1 MDANVSSTQKI
12 VIIIAVLLGIL
23 ILLLVGYSLYSK
35 AKTAEGNLARQQE
48 LDALSQQQTSQSNI
62 SITGE
67 AQNSSGVTF
76 ENLTN
81 QGENNTQNVSNG
93 QTFGIVSTSTD
104 EEVAATT
111 TATTTPVKTTTVKTT
126 TTVKK
131 PTTTYY
137 NSDRPLTAEE
147 IRRIRQLPIDTSA
160 TGNLQNQ
167 LEIQSQGQYK
177 AQIP

>member
-12 VIIIAVLLGIL
+12 VIIIAILLGVL

-35 AKTAEGNLARQQE
+35 AKAAEANLARQQE
-48 LDALSQQQTSQSNI
+48 LAALSQKQTSQANV

-76 ENLTN
+76 ESLTN
-81 QGENNTQNVSNG
+81 QGENNTQNVNSG
-93 QTFGIVSTSTD
+93 QTFGIVSTTTD
-104 EEVAATT
+104 EEPATT
-111 TATTTPVKTTTVKTT
+111 TVATPTKTT
-126 TTVKK
+126 TTTKTNTTVKR

-167 LEIQSQGQYK
+167 LEIESQGQYK
-177 AQIP
+177 AQLP

>member
-1 MDANVSSTQKI
+1 MDANVSSTQRI
-12 VIIIAVLLGIL
+12 VIIVAILLAIL

-35 AKTAEGNLARQQE
+35 AKVAEGNLARQQE
-48 LDALSQQQTSQSNI
+48 LAALSKKQTSDASV

-76 ENLTN
+76 ESLTN
-81 QGENNTQNVSNG
+81 QGENNTQNINNG
-93 QTFGIVSTSTD
+93 QTFGIVSTTTD
-104 EEVAATT
+104 EEPATT
-111 TATTTPVKTTTVKTT
+111 TVATVTKTT
-126 TTVKK
+126 TTTTKQPNTVKK
-131 PTTTYY
+131 TTTTYY

-177 AQIP
+177 AQLP